1 MLLPDSIRMLCD
13 LAPTPPHLLA
23 SVLLALLLDRWL
35 GEPRRAHPLVAF
47 GRLTLWLEARLYAAH
62 RLRGLLAASLLLLPA
77 VLLCLVLLYSLEHT
91 LGPLAATVASSLIL
105 WLCIGQQSLDEHA
118 RPVATALAAGEL
130 TEARRLAAR
139 IVSRDEAHLQ
149 PAAATCESV
158 LENGS
163 DALFVTLF
171 WFLLLGAP
179 GALLHRLANT
189 LDAMWGYRNAR
200 YGNFGWAAARLDDLL
215 GYVPARLTALSY
227 ALVGQTRQALACWRR
242 QAPQWESPNA
252 GPVMAAGAGA
262 LGLSL
267 GGPACYDGQWHQ
279 RPPLGAGKPPTATDI
294 HRALALIRRALWL
307 WLAVLAAATLVSGL
321 TGAPS

>member
-1 MLLPDSIRMLCD
+1 MHLLCE
-13 LAPTPPHLLA
+13 LAPAPAHLFI
-23 SVLLALLLDRWL
+23 SVLMALLFDRWL

-47 GRLTLWLEARLYAAH
+47 GRLTLWLEACLYAPH

-77 VLLCLVLLYSLEHT
+77 VLLCRVLLYSLEHT
-91 LGPLAATVASSLIL
+91 LGPLAATVASSLVL
-105 WLCIGQQSLDEHA
+105 WLCIGQRSLAEHA
-118 RPVATALAAGEL
+118 RPVAAALAAGEL
-130 TEARRLAAR
+130 LEARRLASR
-139 IVSRDEAHLQ
+139 IVSRDEQHLD

-171 WFLLLGAP
+171 WFVLLGAP

-189 LDAMWGYRNAR
+189 LDAMWGYRTAR
-200 YGNFGWAAARLDDLL
+200 YLHFGWAAARLDDVL

-242 QAPQWESPNA
+242 QAPQWKSPNA

-267 GGPACYDGQWHQ
+267 GGPACYGGQWHQ
-279 RPPLGAGKPPTATDI
+279 RPPLGAGKAPTATDI
-294 HRALALIRRALWL
+294 HRALALIERALWL
-307 WLAVLAAATLVSGL
+307 WLAMLAAATLLLSL
-321 TGAPS
+321 AAAAS